1 MLSAVKEKFLF
12 PTLHVEKSCI
22 SLNHV
27 SSQLYYM
34 KVIITMILFVWPSN
48 NFSSRLQLLIN
59 SSYWFPYSVQS
70 NVILGIS
77 FERDTILGKFISL
90 SSTPKGNKPPVR
102 KLQVYVTALTMK
114 FSIRDF
120 FSKYDQIP
128 SFLRIWSY
136 LLKKF
141 LMENFILFL

>member
-1 MLSAVKEKFLF
+1 
-12 PTLHVEKSCI
+12 
-22 SLNHV
+22 
-27 SSQLYYM
+27 M

-128 SFLRIWSY
+128 IFLRIWSY